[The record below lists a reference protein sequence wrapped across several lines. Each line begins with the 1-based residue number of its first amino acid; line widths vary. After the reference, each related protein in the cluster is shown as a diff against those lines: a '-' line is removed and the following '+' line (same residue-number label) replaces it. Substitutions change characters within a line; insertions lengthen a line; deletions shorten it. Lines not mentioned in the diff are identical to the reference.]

1 MKLITLVAIF
11 GTTGFCCSN
20 YTWIAPSST
29 DRRSP
34 CPMVNSLANHG
45 FLPHNGLNISMTDLI
60 TAFNESVN
68 LAPTATQL
76 VGQRA
81 LLASRTGS
89 NATFNLDDINTHGI
103 IEHDGSLSRN
113 DIYFEDNH
121 SFNSTIWNSVAA
133 FFTNDTISLDTA
145 KSARSSRLAAA
156 AAVNPQFNMSAS
168 DAQFSG
174 IETALYMTVF
184 ADPDVAS
191 EARTEWVDVL
201 FAKERLPYEEGW
213 TRSEVQLTAAGILGL
228 AAQVLTG

>member
-1 MKLITLVAIF
+1 MKVITLITFLI
-11 GTTGFCCSN
+11 TTGSCLSSN
-20 YTWIAPSST
+20 TWIAPRAS

-45 FLPHNGLNISMTDLI
+45 LLPRDGLNISMVDLI
-60 TAFNESVN
+60 VAFNESIN
-68 LAPTATQL
+68 LAPAATQL
-76 VGQRA
+76 VGRKA
-81 LLASRTGS
+81 LLASTTGS
-89 NATFNLDDINTHGI
+89 NATFNLDDINTHGV

-113 DIYFEDNH
+113 DIYFGDNH

-133 FFTNDTISLDTA
+133 SFTNKTISLATA
-145 KSARSSRLAAA
+145 ISARSTRLATA
-156 AAVNPQFNMSAS
+156 AAVNPNFNMTAG

-184 ADPDVAS
+184 ADPDVTS
-191 EARTEWVDVL
+191 QARTEWVGVL
-201 FAKERLPYEEGW
+201 FRDERLPYEEGW